1 MQFFH
6 KQLNIHK
13 NIEIGYVELPKGQTL
28 NRYVKQFKV
37 PAPQQADI
45 NGQPRLM
52 LKKDIAQVYKL
63 YNQEMEKRCKT
74 YFYYSQDELLHQL
87 MPKEGVV
94 YTVVIENKD
103 KVITDFVSFYSV

>member
-1 MQFFH
+1 
-6 KQLNIHK
+6 
-13 NIEIGYVELPKGQTL
+13 
-28 NRYVKQFKV
+28 
-37 PAPQQADI
+37 
-45 NGQPRLM
+45 M